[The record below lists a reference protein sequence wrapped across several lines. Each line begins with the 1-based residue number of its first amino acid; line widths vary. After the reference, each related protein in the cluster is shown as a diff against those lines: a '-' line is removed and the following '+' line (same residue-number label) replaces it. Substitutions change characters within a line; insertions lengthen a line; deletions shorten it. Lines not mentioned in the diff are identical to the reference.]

1 MSLFLSFF
9 FLFGVNKFVLIYSIY
24 IHSHTQSQA
33 IDSIIGLHQRAL
45 TPSKGFDSIKG
56 LWLHQRPLTPSKG
69 SIILQ
74 APGDSDTQR
83 GGALMRQV
91 GRDGV
96 HLRVYCR
103 APHTG
108 PELRCTLFIS
118 SSSCTDNSVN
128 FLPIRSRMPRYL
140 ETQRP
145 RHTDSPLDSSAS
157 LEWRGTHFGGEALV
171 VLLYM
176 SAVIS
181 ASSSAASCWAPSGP
195 ISVLRPRR
203 ELLRASSLHVRG
215 RGRAEAHGVRPAGS
229 PAK

>member
-1 MSLFLSFF
+1 MSLFICFF
-9 FLFGVNKFVLIYSIY
+9 FLLFGVNKFVLIYSIY

-33 IDSIIGLHQRAL
+33 IVTNTLL
-45 TPSKGFDSIKG
+45 CPE
-56 LWLHQRPLTPSKG
+56 KG

-74 APGDSDTQR
+74 TPGDSDTQR
-83 GGALMRQV
+83 GGSLIRQV

-108 PELRCTLFIS
+108 PELCCTLFIS
-118 SSSCTDNSVN
+118 SSSCIDNSVN
-128 FLPIRSRMPRYL
+128 FLPIRSRMSRYM
-140 ETQRP
+140 ETQRS

-157 LEWRGTHFGGEALV
+157 LEQGGTHFGWQALV
-171 VLLYM
+171 VRLYM
-176 SAVIS
+176 SAIIS
-181 ASSSAASCWAPSGP
+181 ASSSAASCWTLSGS

-203 ELLRASSLHVRG
+203 DLLRASQLHVRG
-215 RGRAEAHGVRPAGS
+215 QGRAEARGVRPAGS